1 MVCGEWVTGM
11 PQAVEDVLFFF
22 FVVIS
27 IKLFFLSNIHKFTE
41 VKSHL
46 NTVRLPP

>member
-1 MVCGEWVTGM
+1 MVNGLQVCHKLLRM
-11 PQAVEDVLFFF
+11 FFFFF